1 MASNLFGTNDA
12 STVKAW
18 SRKTEREV
26 LKKTIIG
33 RIMGS
38 TSDAGV
44 QVVDDLKKGPGDRV
58 RLSLRM
64 QLTDDPIVGQGTSME
79 GNESSLTYYTDDLI
93 IDQVRTAVRW
103 YGGIS
108 DQRVVYNQREEAK
121 VALSDRGADLLD
133 RWFINQV
140 SGNTVSTLTN
150 TGYTGLQAVTAIN
163 ASADANH
170 YINAETPEIGG
181 ASNDQDLDS
190 GDLPVLTLVDE
201 FLRRAKTLTPAIR
214 PLKLNGEDVYLWI
227 IHPNQT
233 LDLQTASGNLWLTI
247 QQNLLTGGA
256 IRDNPLLV
264 GSLGRYKN
272 VIIMEDSRIPLG
284 VNSSTSAAVAN
295 TRRSI
300 FVGAQAA
307 WMGLGREQPGA
318 ERWSWKEKAFDYDEE
333 NGIRIKFVGG
343 LKRAIFNSNSFG
355 SCVCSTYS
363 TRG

>member
-1 MASNLFGTNDA
+1 MASNLFGVNDN
-12 STVKAW
+12 STVKVW

-33 RIMGS
+33 RLLGS

-44 QVVDDLKKGPGDRV
+44 QVKDELKKGPGDRI
-58 RLSLRM
+58 RMSLRM

-79 GNESSLTYYTDDLI
+79 GNESELDYYTDDLYI
-93 IDQVRTAVRW
+93 EQVRTAVRW

-108 DQRVVYNQREEAK
+108 DQRVVYDQREEAK

-140 SGNTVSTLTN
+140 AGNTVTGLS

-170 YINAETPEIGG
+170 YINAETPDIGG

-190 GDLPVLTLVDE
+190 GDLPSLLLADE
-201 FLRRAKTLTPAIR
+201 FLRRAKTLSPAIR
-214 PLKLNGEDVYLWI
+214 PLKMNGEDVYLWI
-227 IHPNQT
+227 MHPNQT
-233 LDLQTASGNLWLTI
+233 LDLQTTAGNLWLTI

-256 IRDNPLLV
+256 IKDNPLLN
-264 GSLGRYKN
+264 GALGRYKN
-272 VIIMEDSRIPLG
+272 VIIMENARIPNG

-307 WMGLGREQPGA
+307 WMGIGREQPGA

-355 SCVCSTYS
+355 SCVCSTYT
-363 TRG
+363 TRT

>member
-1 MASNLFGTNDA
+1 MATTDFGTNDA

-33 RIMGS
+33 RLLGS

-64 QLTDDPIVGQGTSME
+64 NLTDDPLVGQGSPME
-79 GNESSLTYYTDDLI
+79 GNESSLTFYTDDLI

-103 YGGIS
+103 NTGIS
-108 DQRVVYNQREEAK
+108 DQRVVYNLREEGK

-133 RWFINQV
+133 YWFINQV
-140 SGNTVSTLTN
+140 SGNTVPTN
-150 TGYTGLQAVTAIN
+150 TGYTGLQSVTAIN
-163 ASADANH
+163 ASADADH

-190 GDLPVLTLVDE
+190 NDLPVLTLADE

-214 PLKLNGEDVYLWI
+214 PLKMNGEDVFLWI
-227 IHPNQT
+227 MHPNQT

-256 IRDNPLLV
+256 IKDNPLLV
-264 GSLGRYKN
+264 GALGRYKN
-272 VIIMEDSRIPLG
+272 VILMEDARIPLG
-284 VNSSTSAAVAN
+284 INSSSGAAVAN

-307 WMGLGREQPGA
+307 WMGIGREQPGA
-318 ERWSWKEKAFDYDEE
+318 ERWSWKEKAFDYEDQI
-333 NGIRIKFVGG
+333 GIRIKMVGG
-343 LKRAIFNSNSFG
+343 LKRSIFNSKSFG
-355 SCVCSTYS
+355 SAVCSTYS
-363 TRG
+363 SRG